1 MEAEMAK
8 YLFEVS
14 YRVSGGFGGSDIL
27 STLRR
32 GEFARLSRE
41 ALDSPVRRSVFNE
54 DVLTLHVAV
63 FAQSVADR
71 RPRRTNSR

>member
-1 MEAEMAK
+1 MEADMAK
-8 YLFEVS
+8 YLFEVF

-32 GEFARLSRE
+32 GEFGRQSRE

-54 DVLTLHVAV
+54 DVLILHVAV

-71 RPRRTNSR
+71 RPRRTNIR

>member
-1 MEAEMAK
+1 MPWE
-8 YLFEVS
+8 
-14 YRVSGGFGGSDIL
+14 SDPHTRLPGI
-27 STLRR
+27 RR
-32 GEFARLSRE
+32 LWRERPSVDLETGEFGRQSRE

-71 RPRRTNSR
+71 RPRRTNIR